1 MTTDDQ
7 FLCNPDYVLK
17 LGWGWLWRAS
27 LRGGERPT
35 DGSVSAAGERAVVRY
50 SYTAEQPDEL
60 TLKEGEVI
68 RVLDKHLEDEGW
80 WRGEVNGKIGVFP
93 DNFVEILPTQEE
105 VGCRNAEMIFKIF
118 VMVMDPFL

>member
-1 MTTDDQ
+1 M
-7 FLCNPDYVLK
+7 
-17 LGWGWLWRAS
+17 
-27 LRGGERPT
+27 
-35 DGSVSAAGERAVVRY
+35 SAAGERAVVRY

-80 WRGEVNGKIGVFP
+80 WRGEVNGRIGVFP

-105 VGCRNAEMIFKIF
+105 VGCRNDI
-118 VMVMDPFL
+118 